1 MTMKPASGCAM
12 GIGTAIAK
20 VDTRYSFTAQF
31 LCSSAIFARRCAE
44 IERDNLIDRIEAIR
58 TEHRGLVTAA
68 IMQCAAAI
76 EAESAEITLHGPGG
90 HLGTNGID
98 ATAHSFL
105 APLAEFIDAQS
116 PLERYRLILH
126 LLKKPP
132 LPKDEQPWR
141 DMDILFKVRNEL
153 IHYKSKLGEEMDRQ
167 KLFKALRGLDLLKP
181 PFIPSSGMNFF
192 PHQFLSAACAAWSV
206 HTAVE
211 FINAVY
217 RRLEID
223 GPLKPYMAQ
232 LNGLHEPRKIT

>member
-1 MTMKPASGCAM
+1 MSLK
-12 GIGTAIAK
+12 TARGLSMSMATATAK
-20 VDTRYSFTAQF
+20 LDTRYIFTAQF
-31 LCSSAIFARRCAE
+31 LCSSAVFARRCAE
-44 IERDNLIDRIEAIR
+44 IERNNPDSPNETTRS
-58 TEHRGLVTAA
+58 EHLGLVTAA
-68 IMQCAAAI
+68 IMQCCAAV

-105 APLAEFIDAQS
+105 APLTEFIDAQS
-116 PLERYRLILH
+116 PLQRYRLILH

-153 IHYKSKLGEEMDRQ
+153 VHYKSRLGEEMDRRT
-167 KLFKALRGLDLLKP
+167 LFKALRGLHLPKP
-181 PFIPSSGMNFF
+181 PFIPSSGINFF
-192 PHQFLSAACAAWSV
+192 PHLFLSAACAAWSV

-217 RRLEID
+217 GRLEID

-232 LNGLHEPRKIT
+232 LDGLHEPRKIT